1 MKMKLKTKDIVIAA
15 LLTSM
20 SILIPNIFPSIPLGP
35 FTATFASHLPVVVS
49 MFVSPTVALITSI
62 GSVLGFTVKFI
73 SMPWVIAR
81 AAMHIPFA
89 ILGAYMIKKN
99 RNVAFTIFL
108 TMLAHSVLEVVAVLP
123 FLNIMP
129 QTPKT
134 LEIAGMAVSLTW
146 VMVILI
152 GTMIHHLIDFAI
164 AMLVVPFLRKS
175 GYLKKE
181 KVGVK

>member
-1 MKMKLKTKDIVIAA
+1 MKLKTKDIVIAA

-49 MFVSPTVALITSI
+49 MFISPVVAAITSV
-62 GSVLGFTVKFI
+62 GSVLGFTIKFI

-89 ILGAYMIKKN
+89 ILGAYMIK
-99 RNVAFTIFL
+99 RNWNIAFTILF
-108 TMLAHSVLEVVAVLP
+108 TMIVHSVLEVVAVLP

-129 QTPKT
+129 VTPKT
-134 LEIAGMAVSLTW
+134 LDIAGVSVSLTW
-146 VMVILI
+146 AMVILI
-152 GTMIHHLIDFAI
+152 GTMLHHLIDFAI
-164 AMLVVPFLRKS
+164 AMLVVPLLKKS
-175 GYLKKE
+175 GYVAKE
-181 KVGVK
+181 KISVK